1 MSRGGPPAEWL
12 ELARYA
18 RDHGIP
24 ERTLR
29 RRLTALHQREG
40 GGVLRSYNEPGTRVG
55 KWFFSPAALQAALER
70 DPDDAEAAMGEQ
82 RLLIEDL
89 QRKVEA
95 LRQSLNAV
103 KARMKT
109 PKAEVHP

>member
-1 MSRGGPPAEWL
+1 LSRGGPPAEWL

-29 RRLTALHQREG
+29 RRLTALHQRQG
-40 GGVLRSYNEPGTRVG
+40 GGVLRSYNEAGTRVG
-55 KWFFSPAALQAALER
+55 KWFFSPLALQAALER
-70 DPDDAEAAMGEQ
+70 EPDETEAALGEHT
-82 RLLIEDL
+82 LELEDL
-89 QRKVEA
+89 KRKVEA

-103 KARMKT
+103 KAKMKT
-109 PKAEVHP
+109 TKPEVRP